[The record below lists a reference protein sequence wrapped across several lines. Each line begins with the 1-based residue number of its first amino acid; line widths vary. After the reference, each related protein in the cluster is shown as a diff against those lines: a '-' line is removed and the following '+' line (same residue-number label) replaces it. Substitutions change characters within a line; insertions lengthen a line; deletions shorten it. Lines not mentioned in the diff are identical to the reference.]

1 MTDKQIIPLLEDMI
15 RPIIVNGK
23 KVTTEELAWLGKNV
37 IVAVANGEVIDKE
50 FVKGFIKFKNEIYKN
65 PENVDFGEFNNDR

>member
-15 RPIIVNGK
+15 QPIIVNGK
-23 KVTTEELAWLGKNV
+23 KVTTEELAWLGKIV

-50 FVKGFIKFKNEIYKN
+50 FIKGFIKHKIEIYKN
-65 PENVDFGEFNNDR
+65 PENVDFGE